1 MEFQTLFPILRNR
14 LSDGYDVPMYCR
26 ELFAQI
32 TEVTEEEWGTP
43 KDPETKITKEST
55 LRTIAKRGFS
65 GKFAQSIVYR
75 LTPDNLVARINER
88 PTTTR
93 QLLADD
99 LAAYVPGITADTVGK
114 VIAEILVD
122 IIRRSAGLV
131 PQEALEQ
138 EKQRELFAELK
149 SKFGDYLYDECDGYC
164 PFPGCGKKLSVVAD
178 DKIKRVYE
186 VSLVDKKK
194 KAIGAN
200 LIALCPMCHATYQL
214 DNNKTR
220 VKELAANKA
229 LLAAH
234 DQSAKLLDSIA
245 LEKGIVGVIRKIAS
259 LQEKELFGVELDPK
273 KLTQKIKPEDN
284 LILYNT
290 AKNNVTAYFLKIRE
304 IMTNLDKRGIID
316 YEAIQDQMKA
326 IYKRLKK
333 TNKSQ
338 MEIFREITE
347 KIHRTSLQDDIYC
360 QIVVCYFIQ
369 SCEVFDAVAE

>member
-32 TEVTEEEWGTP
+32 TEVAEEEWGTP
-43 KDPETKITKEST
+43 KDPESKITKEST
-55 LRTIAKRGFS
+55 LRTFAKRGLS

-75 LTPDNLVARINER
+75 LTPNNLTACINER
-88 PTTTR
+88 PLATR

-99 LAAYVPGITADTVGK
+99 LTTYAPEVTADTVGI
-114 VIAEILVD
+114 VIADILED

-131 PQEALEQ
+131 PQDALEQ
-138 EKQRELFAELK
+138 EKQRELFADLK
-149 SKFGDYLYDECDGYC
+149 GKFGDYLYDECDGYC
-164 PFPGCGKKLSVVAD
+164 PFPGCGKKLSTVVDA
-178 DKIKRVYE
+178 KIKRVYE
-186 VSLVDKKK
+186 VSLIDKKK
-194 KAIGAN
+194 KATAAN
-200 LIALCPMCHATYQL
+200 LIALCPMCHATYQI
-214 DNNKTR
+214 DESKART
-220 VKELAANKA
+220 KELAGNKA

-234 DQSAKLLDSIA
+234 EQSARLLDSIA

-259 LQEKELFGVELDPK
+259 LQEKELFGTELDPK
-273 KLTQKIKPEDN
+273 ELTQKIKPADN

-290 AKNNVTAYFLKIRE
+290 VKNNVTAYFLKIRD

-333 TNKSQ
+333 ANKSQ

-369 SCEVFDAVAE
+369 SCEVFDAFTE

>member
-32 TEVTEEEWGTP
+32 TEVTEEEWGTT
-43 KDPETKITKEST
+43 KDPETKTTKEST
-55 LRTIAKRGFS
+55 LRTFAKRGLS

-75 LTPDNLVARINER
+75 LTPDNLVSCINER
-88 PTTTR
+88 PVATR

-99 LAAYVPGITADTVGK
+99 LAAYAPEITADTVGT
-114 VIAEILVD
+114 VVAEMLVD

-131 PQEALEQ
+131 PKNALEQ
-138 EKQRELFAELK
+138 EKQRELFADLK
-149 SKFGDYLYDECDGYC
+149 EKFGDYLYDECDGYC
-164 PFPGCGKKLSVVAD
+164 PFPGCGKKLSAVTES
-178 DKIKRVYE
+178 KIKRVYE
-186 VSLVDKKK
+186 VSLIDKNK
-194 KAIGAN
+194 KAAAAN
-200 LIALCPMCHATYQL
+200 LIALCPMCHATYQM
-214 DNNKTR
+214 DENKART
-220 VKELAANKA
+220 KELAGNKA
-229 LLAAH
+229 LLSAH
-234 DQSAKLLDSIA
+234 EQSARLLDSIA
-245 LEKGIVGVIRKIAS
+245 LEKGIVGVIRKIVS
-259 LQEKELFGVELDPK
+259 LQEKELFGAELDPK
-273 KLTQKIKPEDN
+273 ELTQKIKPVDN
-284 LILYNT
+284 LILYT
-290 AKNNVTAYFLKIRE
+290 TVKNNVTAYFLKIRE

-333 TNKSQ
+333 ANKSQ

-369 SCEVFDAVAE
+369 SCEVFDAATE

>member
-43 KDPETKITKEST
+43 KDPGSKITNKST
-55 LRTIAKRGFS
+55 LSTFTKRGLS
-65 GKFAQSIVYR
+65 KKFAQSIVYR
-75 LTPDNLVARINER
+75 LTPDNLTACINER
-88 PTTTR
+88 PPATR

-99 LAAYVPGITADTVGK
+99 LTAYAPEVTADTVGI

-122 IIRRSAGLV
+122 IIRRSAGIV
-131 PQEALEQ
+131 PQDALEQ
-138 EKQRELFAELK
+138 EKQRELFADLK
-149 SKFGDYLYDECDGYC
+149 GKFGDYLYDECDGYC
-164 PFPGCGKKLSVVAD
+164 PFPGCGKKLSTVVDA
-178 DKIKRVYE
+178 KIKRVYE
-186 VSLVDKKK
+186 VSLIDKKK
-194 KAIGAN
+194 KATAAN

-214 DNNKTR
+214 DDNRART
-220 VKELAANKA
+220 KELAGNKA

-234 DQSAKLLDSIA
+234 DQSARLLDSIA
-245 LEKGIVGVIRKIAS
+245 LEKGIIGVVQKIGS
-259 LQEKELFGVELDPK
+259 LHEKELFGAELDPK
-273 KLTQKIKPEDN
+273 ELTQKINPTDN

-290 AKNNVTAYFLKIRE
+290 VKNNVTAYFLKIRD
-304 IMTNLDKRGIID
+304 IMANLDKRGVID

-333 TNKSQ
+333 ANKSQ

-369 SCEVFDAVAE
+369 SCEVFDAVTE

>member
-43 KDPETKITKEST
+43 KDPESKITKEST
-55 LRTIAKRGFS
+55 LRTFAKRGLS

-75 LTPDNLVARINER
+75 LTPDNLVACINER
-88 PTTTR
+88 PVATR
-93 QLLADD
+93 QLIADD
-99 LAAYVPGITADTVGK
+99 LVTYTPDITADTVGT
-114 VIAEILVD
+114 VVAEMLVD

-131 PQEALEQ
+131 PQDALEQ
-138 EKQRELFAELK
+138 EKQRELFADLK
-149 SKFGDYLYDECDGYC
+149 GKFGDYLYDECDGYC
-164 PFPGCGKKLSVVAD
+164 PFPGCGKKLSTVVEA
-178 DKIKRVYE
+178 KIKRVYE
-186 VSLVDKKK
+186 VSLIDRKK
-194 KAIGAN
+194 KAAAAN

-214 DNNKTR
+214 DDSKAR
-220 VKELAANKA
+220 AKELAGNKA

-234 DQSAKLLDSIA
+234 EQSARLLDSIA
-245 LEKGIVGVIRKIAS
+245 LEKGIIGVVQKIVS
-259 LQEKELFGVELDPK
+259 LQEKELFGAELDPK
-273 KLTQKIKPEDN
+273 ELTQKIKPADH

-290 AKNNVTAYFLKIRE
+290 VRNNVTAYFLKIRD
-304 IMTNLDKRGIID
+304 IMTNLDKRGVID

-333 TNKSQ
+333 ANKSQ

-369 SCEVFDAVAE
+369 SCEVFDAVTE